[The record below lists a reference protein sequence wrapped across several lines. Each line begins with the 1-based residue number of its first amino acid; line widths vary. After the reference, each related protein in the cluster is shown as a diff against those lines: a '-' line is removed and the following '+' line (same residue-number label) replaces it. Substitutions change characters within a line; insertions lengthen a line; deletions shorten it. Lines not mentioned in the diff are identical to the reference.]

1 MSTRLTKKTMSLF
14 ESIKHVDK
22 NNIEYWTSRTL
33 WKVLEY
39 TEYRHFLP
47 VIDKAKLAC
56 ENSGQRIEDHF
67 EDILEMVEIGSG
79 AERSVDSVK
88 LSRYAC
94 YLIVQNADPSKTIV
108 AQGQTYFAIQTR
120 IAEVQQM
127 SEYQTLT
134 DEEEKRLFLRTEM
147 LKHNSLLASAAKDA
161 GVIDNRDYAIFQNWG
176 YKGLYGG
183 MTANDIHLCKG
194 LKKSQKI
201 LDHMGSTELAA
212 NLFRA
217 TQTEEKLRRENIKG
231 KQHANKT
238 HYEVGA
244 KVRQT
249 IKELGGT
256 MPEELPTAESIK
268 TVEKKKR
275 NLLNSPKGKNDK

>member
-238 HYEVGA
+238 HYEIGA

-275 NLLNSPKGKNDK
+275 KLLDSPKDKNDK